1 MKYRAKYTKGD
12 NVKFVGHLD
21 LLRSIQR
28 AIKRAEL
35 VVKYSQGFN
44 PHQVFSIAQP
54 LAVGHTSVGEYMD
67 FELVNDMS
75 EDEVKQRFNDVSPE
89 GIKII
94 EVRKLNDGE
103 NKAAAL
109 VEYGSYK
116 VVLDKNISDDTIK
129 NFISQ
134 DTIEVEKETKS
145 GTKIA
150 DIKNDII
157 DAKIE
162 GTVLHATISTGS
174 NQNLKI
180 ELLAKALYTY
190 AGEEFDE
197 NKIDVERQDLYY
209 MYKDELKGLME

>member
-28 AIKRAEL
+28 VINRAEL
-35 VVKYSQGFN
+35 GVKYSQGFN

-67 FELVNDMS
+67 FELENDIL
-75 EDEVKQRFNDVSPE
+75 ENEVKQRFNDVSPE

-94 EVRKLNDGE
+94 EVRKLKDGE
-103 NKAAAL
+103 KKVAAL

-116 VVLDKNISDDTIK
+116 VVLDKNISDEVTK
-129 NFISQ
+129 SFASR
-134 DTIEVEKETKS
+134 DTIEVDKETKS
-145 GTKIA
+145 GIKKA
-150 DIKNDII
+150 DIKKDIVEVRI
-157 DAKIE
+157 QDN
-162 GTVLHATISTGS
+162 VLHATISTGS
-174 NQNLKI
+174 MQNLKI
-180 ELLAKALYTY
+180 ELLVEALYTH

-197 NKIDVERQDLYY
+197 NKIDVERQDLHYR
-209 MYKDELKGLME
+209 DEEGLKGLI